1 MVIELGMGGPN
12 KTTSQIS
19 LSHVVFFWSVQHT
32 DCRSEDKTLRVNRDE
47 EAEMSGNF
55 EDNGL
60 VKENGQ
66 KLITIWPT
74 KSIIK
79 WGTSTENEDAIFKG
93 S

>member
-1 MVIELGMGGPN
+1 M
-12 KTTSQIS
+12 
-19 LSHVVFFWSVQHT
+19 
-32 DCRSEDKTLRVNRDE
+32 RVNRDE

>member
-12 KTTSQIS
+12 KRNSLIS

-60 VKENGQ
+60 VKEMIGHWNVPEGRIS
-66 KLITIWPT
+66 LNVELDFY
-74 KSIIK
+74 
-79 WGTSTENEDAIFKG
+79 ST
-93 S
+93 